1 MDENGQST
9 GMEKKSFKLNVLDGS
24 TESIDDEWDRVRREN
39 GLEDGTNRRRVM
51 GGGLEQE
58 WQDLVDSTDEQSELS
73 DGRQTDYDGYQADVS
88 DRSTGPDISTVDD
101 LGRRRTTLSSPQC
114 GENHNALGRRR
125 TTLSSPQCGE
135 NDTDALGRIR
145 TTLRNLECSVECE
158 GQRTESEVQGLWEVC
173 EALQGG
179 GTWEALLDSNNE
191 SSDDFS
197 NIALLGDGLDASS
210 SMQSDGGVGEENE
223 VVDIRIHSDDPS
235 GPSE

>member
-24 TESIDDEWDRVRREN
+24 TESIDDEWDRVRCEN
-39 GLEDGTNRRRVM
+39 GLEDGTNRRRVV

-58 WQDLVDSTDEQSELS
+58 WQDLFDSTDEQSELS

-101 LGRRRTTLSSPQC
+101 
-114 GENHNALGRRR
+114 LGRRR